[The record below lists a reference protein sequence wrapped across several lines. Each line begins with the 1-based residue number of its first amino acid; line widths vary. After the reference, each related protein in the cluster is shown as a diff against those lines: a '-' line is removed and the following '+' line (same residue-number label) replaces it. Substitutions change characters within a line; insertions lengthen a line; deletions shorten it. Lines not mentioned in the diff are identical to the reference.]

1 MEFVIYSL
9 ILIGLALFVLLTAAA
24 YSVYLERKVAAL
36 IQQRVG
42 PNRVGPFGLLQ
53 PLADVIKLI
62 LKEDIVPTAADR
74 LVHFLAPI
82 ISVTIALV
90 VMAVIPFAKADIAND

>member
-1 MEFVIYSL
+1 MVDAILSSL
-9 ILIGLALFVLLTAAA
+9 ILIGAALFVLLTAAA
-24 YSVYLERKVAAL
+24 YTVYLERKVASW

-62 LKEDIVPTAADR
+62 LKEDIVPE
-74 LVHFLAPI
+74 
-82 ISVTIALV
+82 
-90 VMAVIPFAKADIAND
+90 